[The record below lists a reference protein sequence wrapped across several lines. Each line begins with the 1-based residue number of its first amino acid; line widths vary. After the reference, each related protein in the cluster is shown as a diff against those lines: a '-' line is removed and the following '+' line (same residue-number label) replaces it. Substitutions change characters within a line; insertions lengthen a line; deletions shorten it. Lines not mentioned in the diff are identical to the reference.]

1 MDLTTYQQTAVSTA
15 KYPDVGA
22 NLVYPALG
30 LAGECGEVVEHIKKA
45 YRVHGRVSCN
55 TAGPGS
61 VTTMS
66 GIYNAPQLAL
76 ELGDVL
82 WYIAALASEIGY
94 DLSEIAQMNLD
105 KLADRKESG
114 TLTEVSR

>member
-15 KYPDVGA
+15 KYPNVGD

-30 LAGECGEVVEHIKKA
+30 LAGECGEVVEHVKKL
-45 YRVHGRVSCN
+45 YRKTGRIDCYD
-55 TAGPGS
+55 GS
-61 VTTMS
+61 LS
-66 GIYNAPQLAL
+66 SNASHSHDLALAL
-76 ELGDVL
+76 EIGDVL

-105 KLADRKESG
+105 KLADRKAAG
-114 TLTEVSR
+114 TLMEVSR